1 MKQLYLMVL
10 LMLVSITATM
20 GQDITGEWNGTLS
33 VQNNSLRLVFHIN
46 KTDDGYSATMDSPNQ
61 GAKGLKMSHVIFK
74 DSLLTIELRIA
85 GMSYTGKPENNT
97 LIGTF
102 KQAGQSFPLVL
113 TKNLQAV
120 TVNET
125 PRVDVNANYVEVPK
139 VLETKTGNI
148 FGTLTEP
155 KGFKKGQVVLIIAGS
170 GPTDRDGNNPS
181 MTCDAYKK
189 IAYELAKNNIASLRY
204 DKRGIA
210 ESVASVERE
219 SDLVFDNYVQDAAA
233 WITLLKADK
242 RFKNVVVIGHS
253 EGSLIGMCAAY
264 QAKADKYISVAG
276 IGRPASDLLKEQLEA
291 QGAEVKRLAFP
302 LIDSLVQGLSV
313 NVVDPS
319 MQSIFRPSV
328 QPYLI
333 SWFKYNPLASIKQI
347 KVPVLLIQGTND
359 IQVPVEDAKRL
370 LVAKPSAKLML
381 IDGMN
386 HVLRLSDREREKN
399 LATYNNPELP
409 LAVGLM
415 DAIIA
420 FILTK

>member
-1 MKQLYLMVL
+1 MKQLYLIVL
-10 LMLVSITATM
+10 LMLVSMTATM

-33 VQNNSLRLVFHIN
+33 VQNTSLRLVFHID
-46 KTDDGYSATMDSPNQ
+46 KTEDGYSATMDSPDQ
-61 GAKGLKMSHVIFK
+61 GAKGLKMSHVTFK

-97 LIGTF
+97 LVGTF

-120 TVNET
+120 TATEMPT
-125 PRVDVNANYVEVPK
+125 VDKNANYVEIPK
-139 VLETKTGNI
+139 VLETKTGRI
-148 FGTLTEP
+148 CGTLTEP

-181 MTCDAYKK
+181 MTCDTYKK
-189 IAYELAKNNIASLRY
+189 IAHELAKNNIASLRY

-233 WITLLKADK
+233 WIMLLKADK

-302 LIDSLVQGLSV
+302 LIDSLAQGMSV
-313 NVVDPS
+313 NVVDPT
-319 MQSIFRPSV
+319 MQSIFRTSV

-333 SWFKYNPLASIKQI
+333 SWFKYDPLASIKQL

-370 LVAKPSAKLML
+370 SAAKPSAKLML
-381 IDGMN
+381 IDRMN
-386 HVLRLSDREREKN
+386 HVLRISESEREAN

-409 LAVGLM
+409 LADGLM

-420 FILTK
+420 FIKK